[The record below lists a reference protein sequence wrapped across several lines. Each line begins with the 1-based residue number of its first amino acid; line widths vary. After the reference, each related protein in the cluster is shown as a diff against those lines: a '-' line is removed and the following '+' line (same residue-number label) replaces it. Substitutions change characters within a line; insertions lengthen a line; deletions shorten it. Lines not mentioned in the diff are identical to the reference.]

1 MFLLNPIVPQSPNKT
16 IIMGQ
21 MHDAHVPFL
30 IMSISKETRRT
41 VEMENT
47 TQIKINL
54 VFGFIFHVIIM
65 VSKIIYNSPES
76 TPKPHQSSLCSL
88 TDSRPHPVPV
98 LSRHSDFRQVW

>member
-30 IMSISKETRRT
+30 IMSISKVTRRT
-41 VEMENT
+41 TEMENT

-54 VFGFIFHVIIM
+54 VFGFIVYVIII

-76 TPKPHQSSLCSL
+76 TPRQHLSSLCN
-88 TDSRPHPVPV
+88 
-98 LSRHSDFRQVW
+98 QIG